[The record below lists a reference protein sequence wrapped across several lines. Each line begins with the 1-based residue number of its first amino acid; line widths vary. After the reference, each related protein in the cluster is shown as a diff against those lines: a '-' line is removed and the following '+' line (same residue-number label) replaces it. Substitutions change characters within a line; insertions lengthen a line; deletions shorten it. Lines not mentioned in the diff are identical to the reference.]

1 MELDSLY
8 WRLVAAGAAIAPAT
22 ALLIYFGT
30 HHAWRH
36 LRELIWI
43 SFGLGFSVAIPIAG
57 IAALYAPSIASL
69 EGVRLQAAAVAFLEA
84 SIPEELGKLLVVAC
98 IVLRHEDLR
107 RPVDAIVL
115 TVLVGLGFATIE
127 NLYYVFSAENWTET
141 AMLRAVTAV
150 PMHATV
156 GLVMGY
162 FAARWLLAGNAAPTL
177 LAAMFAAPALLHG
190 LYDYPVFAIQQLL
203 AGNRHPSPSDYLE
216 FQGVFFASI
225 ALSALS
231 AMAVFRAVARAPSLT
246 GLAPWFLIAEKST
259 RSGAAGAVHVGAET
273 LRNG

>member
-30 HHAWRH
+30 HRAWRH

-162 FAARWLLAGNAAPTL
+162 FAARWLLAENAAPML
-177 LAAMFAAPALLHG
+177 LAAMFAAPVLLHG

-203 AGNRHPSPSDYLE
+203 AGNRHPSPSAYLE

-231 AMAVFRAVARAPSLT
+231 AMAVFRAVASAPSLT

-259 RSGAAGAVHVGAET
+259 RSGAAGAGRVGAET